1 MKVSVITATNNSEE
15 TIEDCIKSLFAQVYS
30 NIEFIIIDNNSTDST
45 LKIIERYKIK
55 NKSIKLISESDNG
68 LYDALNKGIRYA
80 SGDIIGFLHSDD
92 LYHDCFSVLDVV
104 SYFRDNKSD
113 GVFGDLHYVNK
124 ENTNKVIRLWKSCEF
139 QPEFLKRGW
148 MPAHPTLFL
157 KKHVYDKHGEFN
169 TSFKISADYDF
180 MLRILKDKTLEFG
193 YLPRVITKMRL
204 GGASNRSIKNIIQ
217 KTREDYKAVSS
228 NNIGG
233 WFSILLKNISKIK
246 QFKFTTILFV

>member
-1 MKVSVITATNNSEE
+1 MKVSIITATNNSEK
-15 TIEDCIKSLFAQVYS
+15 TIEDCIKSLIGQVYM

-45 LKIIERYKIK
+45 LRIIERYKLK

-68 LYDALNKGIRYA
+68 LYDALNKGVSYA

-92 LYHDCFSVLDVV
+92 LYFDCYSIFDVV
-104 SYFRDNKSD
+104 SFFRDNKFD
-113 GVFGDLHYVNK
+113 GVYGDLQYVNK
-124 ENTNKVIRLWKSCEF
+124 ENTDKVIRLWKSRVYHSKL
-139 QPEFLKRGW
+139 LKMGW

-157 KKHVYDKHGEFN
+157 KKHVYEKHGGFE
-169 TSFKISADYDF
+169 TSYKISADYDF

-193 YLPRVITKMRL
+193 YLPIVITKMRV
-204 GGASNRSIKNIIQ
+204 GGASNRSLKNIIQ
-217 KTREDYKAVSS
+217 KTREDCKVVRS

-246 QFKFTTILFV
+246 QFIIT

>member
-1 MKVSVITATNNSEE
+1 MKVSIITATNNSEK
-15 TIEDCIKSLFAQVYS
+15 TIEDCIKSLIGQVYM

-45 LKIIERYKIK
+45 LKIIERYKLK

-68 LYDALNKGIRYA
+68 LYDALNKGVSYA

-92 LYHDCFSVLDVV
+92 LYFDCYSIFDVV
-104 SYFRDNKSD
+104 SFLRDNKSD
-113 GVFGDLHYVNK
+113 GVYGDLQYVNK
-124 ENTNKVIRLWKSCEF
+124 ENTDKVIRLWKSRVYHSKL
-139 QPEFLKRGW
+139 LKMGW

-157 KKHVYDKHGEFN
+157 KKHVYEKHGGFE
-169 TSFKISADYDF
+169 TSYKISADYDF

-193 YLPRVITKMRL
+193 YLPIVITKMRV
-204 GGASNRSIKNIIQ
+204 GGASNRSLKNIIQ
-217 KTREDYKAVSS
+217 KTREDYKVVSS

-246 QFKFTTILFV
+246 QFIIT